1 VLTSSVGTID
11 ISDDVTFIEDENGVS
26 REIYGG
32 VELDPKEIAFVNFYV
47 GEAHFSAM
55 KAYEMVSGA
64 KDTKRMSARWSKKP
78 HIQKAI
84 RYRLETMGA
93 TAEAALAELADV
105 AFSDWRDHV
114 DIKMRNGEIIS
125 TRMDLSSKVRA
136 NELILKAHGKLDG
149 NPNANNNGV
158 VINIVTPGLKPDEL
172 A

>member
-11 ISDDVTFIEDENGVS
+11 IGDDVTFIEDETGL
-26 REIYGG
+26 REIHGG
-32 VELDPKEIAFVNFYV
+32 VELDHKEVAFVNFYV
-47 GEAHFSAM
+47 GEARFSAD
-55 KAYEMVSGA
+55 KAYQMATGVSGRSVNA
-64 KDTKRMSARWSKKP
+64 SRWAKKP
-78 HIQKAI
+78 HIQRAI
-84 RYRLETMGA
+84 RYRLEAAGA
-93 TAEAALAELADV
+93 TAEAVLAELADV
-105 AFSDWRDHV
+105 AFSEWRDHV

-136 NELILKAHGKLDG
+136 GELILKAWGRLDG